1 MQKIFLCTCFVLAL
15 FLHMPTQRASLS
27 FIDGEY
33 TFYSTQMQTF
43 AGCNILKNGNVY
55 HLVCQTDVAKKLKVK
70 NLVGQSV
77 KFAGDKQDFYQTCKM
92 LGKVNSQY
100 QVEDILVAEGF
111 SQKFG
116 GFVKKQKTKTN
127 FQVAFDGK
135 YITVG
140 TPVIT
145 GSF

>member
-15 FLHMPTQRASLS
+15 FLHMPNQRASLS
-27 FIDGEY
+27 FLNGEH

-43 AGCNILKNGNVY
+43 DGCNVVKNGNVY
-55 HLVCQTDVAKKLKVK
+55 HISCDTTTAKKLKVK

-77 KFAGDKQDFYQTCKM
+77 KLVGNKDDFYNVCKK
-92 LGKVNSQY
+92 LGKIKSQY
-100 QVEDILVAEGF
+100 NVDGIVVAEGV
-111 SQKFG
+111 SQKL
-116 GFVKKQKTKTN
+116 KKAKNLATN

-140 TPVIT
+140 TPVVI

>member
-27 FIDGEY
+27 FLDGEY

-43 AGCNILKNGNVY
+43 AGCNVLKNGNVY

-77 KFAGDKQDFYQTCKM
+77 KFAGSKQDFYQTCKK

-100 QVEDILVAEGF
+100 QVENLLVAEGF